1 MTKMYL
7 FRKLSELNQQQSD
20 VCEEAI
26 ASVLDDVL
34 KGKTSTIFNYGNWPD
49 YSTAIEDDRAV
60 KLDMIDRILNNL
72 FSHVYTME
80 VTMEINISIKHMQL
94 YVVQNQ
100 LVHNRLDD
108 NDCLTEAR
116 EHFVASSHDVYMYIE
131 KVIGQLQQQQQQQQ
145 QSDHKMTA
153 NDYPYALFTI
163 CVRQT
168 NLEQSMHLHGCL
180 QLVHLMCVQQPEM
193 LLQLATP
200 MASLLRIISALAS
213 NPKTHLRYYNIRL
226 TRILKD
232 LLGEDETTII
242 INYTTVPDIQMDS
255 VSAIGCAK
263 IWKALYIR
271 ERNKCQCLSEKI
283 FSLKCWSGSGR
294 KFQLVELME
303 LLKTSCSSSQLELEF
318 TASSRRSAFTKS
330 DPPSIQLYDKFQQE
344 QEQLLIGCDNVLY
357 EEQRQLCAQLKH
369 IKADAAASFEEM
381 LEIQHIL
388 AQLALNFEQSNQQL
402 EQKNQMLTRLHLL
415 LAEAN
420 KKVQKQRLAFQRKLA
435 MYSEMFKSLWSEQRL
450 ALQLQEQEREAQL
463 SKMFDT
469 IYHELHS
476 TQQMTQLECS
486 ELQRHCAKS
495 RR

>member
-1 MTKMYL
+1 MAKMYL
-7 FRKLSELNQQQSD
+7 FRKLSELSQHQSD

-49 YSTAIEDDRAV
+49 YGTAIEDDRAI

-80 VTMEINISIKHMQL
+80 VTMEINISIKHMQH
-94 YVVQNQ
+94 YVVQDR
-100 LVHNRLDD
+100 LVHNIGSDD

-131 KVIGQLQQQQQQQQ
+131 KVIGQLQQQQQ

-168 NLEQSMHLHGCL
+168 NLEQSMHLHGSL

-200 MASLLRIISALAS
+200 MASLLRIISALAG

-242 INYTTVPDIQMDS
+242 INYTTVPDIQLDT

-263 IWKALYIR
+263 IWKALYMR
-271 ERNKCQCLSEKI
+271 ERNKCHCLSEKM

-294 KFQLVELME
+294 KFQLFELLE
-303 LLKTSCSSSQLELEF
+303 LLKISCSSSQLELGF
-318 TASSRRSAFTKS
+318 TGSNQRSAFTKS
-330 DPPSIQLYDKFQQE
+330 DPTSIQFYDKFLQE
-344 QEQLLIGCDNVLY
+344 QEQLLISCDNVLC

-369 IKADAAASFEEM
+369 IKADAAASFGEM

-388 AQLALNFEQSNQQL
+388 AQLTLNFEQNNQQL
-402 EQKNQMLTRLHLL
+402 EQKNQMLTRLNLL

-420 KKVQKQRLAFQRKLA
+420 KKVQKQRLVFQRKLA

-469 IYHELHS
+469 IFHELHS
-476 TQQMTQLECS
+476 THQMNQLESS

-495 RR
+495 GR